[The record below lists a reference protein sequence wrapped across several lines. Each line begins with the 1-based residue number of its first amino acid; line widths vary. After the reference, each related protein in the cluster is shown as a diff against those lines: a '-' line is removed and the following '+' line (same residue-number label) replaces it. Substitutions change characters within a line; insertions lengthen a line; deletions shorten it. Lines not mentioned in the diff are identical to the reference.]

1 MKKTKKIMLGTSVL
15 TSAALAAVIAP
26 NVDAA
31 EYTIKVGDTLSEL
44 ALQFNTTIEELR
56 DGNNIED
63 VNLIFAGETLDVPSA
78 ETPQASNKKEVK
90 AEKPAPAPAAK
101 ATTSQTADANGVY
114 TVVAGDTLNK
124 IAAQF
129 NTTAQAIRDLNG
141 LQGDLILIGQQLQVK
156 VALQERPAPVAEYQA
171 APQASVVEEE
181 KLVTELPEVTANE
194 GHVEENVS
202 PVEAPAAP
210 EVKEAQVGREAEVV
224 ETEVASPAPAK
235 EVKVEEAV
243 VNEADQAKEAAE
255 QAQAQA
261 AKEAEAQKAA
271 QAQAQAEQAAKEAE
285 AQKAAQA
292 AKEAEAQKAAQ
303 AQAQAEQAAKEAEA
317 QRAAQA
323 AKEAEEQ
330 KAAQA
335 AKQAEIEK
343 AQLQAQTY
351 QAANTQVQAQP
362 VSTNN
367 ATVLSAYDGSVDP
380 RGLAPA
386 GQCTYYVIN
395 RLHALG
401 KPVPGP
407 MGNANQWAYTAS
419 NHGIPVSNTPT
430 VGSVVSFPAG
440 VAGASG
446 YGHVAFVEGVNPDG
460 SIRISEMNFGGSPNV
475 TYRTVDAGSAAASSY
490 IHF

>member
-78 ETPQASNKKEVK
+78 ETPQVSNKKEVK
-90 AEKPAPAPAAK
+90 AEKPAPAAK
-101 ATTSQTADANGVY
+101 TTTSQTADANGVY

-124 IAAQF
+124 IAAEF

-156 VALQERPAPVAEYQA
+156 VALQESPAPVAEYQA
-171 APQASVVEEE
+171 APQDQVVEE
-181 KLVTELPEVTANE
+181 KIAYELPEVTANE
-194 GHVEENVS
+194 GHVEESAS
-202 PVEAPAAP
+202 PVEAPATP
-210 EVKEAQVGREAEVV
+210 EVAEAEVAPKTEVV
-224 ETEVASPAPAK
+224 EAEVASPAPAK
-235 EVKVEEAV
+235 EVKVEETV
-243 VNEADQAKEAAE
+243 VSEAAPAKEAAE
-255 QAQAQA
+255 KAQAEQAQVQA
-261 AKEAEAQKAA
+261 AKEAQV
-271 QAQAQAEQAAKEAE
+271 QAEQAAKEAE

-475 TYRTVDAGSAAASSY
+475 TYRTVDAASAAASSY

>member
-101 ATTSQTADANGVY
+101 TTTSQTADANGVY

-156 VALQERPAPVAEYQA
+156 VALQESPAPVAEYQA

-202 PVEAPAAP
+202 PVEAPASP
-210 EVKEAQVGREAEVV
+210 EVAEAEVAPKTEVV
-224 ETEVASPAPAK
+224 EAEVASPAPAK
-235 EVKVEEAV
+235 EVKVEETV
-243 VNEADQAKEAAE
+243 VSEAAPAKEAAE
-255 QAQAQA
+255 KAQAEQAQA
-261 AKEAEAQKAA
+261 AKEAQV
-271 QAQAQAEQAAKEAE
+271 QAEQAAKEAE

-292 AKEAEAQKAAQ
+292 AKEAEAKKAAQ

-343 AQLQAQTY
+343 SQLQAQTY

>member
-1 MKKTKKIMLGTSVL
+1 MLGTSVL

-78 ETPQASNKKEVK
+78 ETPQVSNKKEVK
-90 AEKPAPAPAAK
+90 AEKPAPAAK
-101 ATTSQTADANGVY
+101 TTTSQTSDANGVY

-124 IAAQF
+124 IAAEF

-141 LQGDLILIGQQLQVK
+141 LRGDLILIGQQLQVK
-156 VALQERPAPVAEYQA
+156 VALQESPAPVAEYQA
-171 APQASVVEEE
+171 APQDQVVEE
-181 KLVTELPEVTANE
+181 KIAYELPEVTANE
-194 GHVEENVS
+194 GHVEESAS
-202 PVEAPAAP
+202 PVEAPATP
-210 EVKEAQVGREAEVV
+210 EVAEAEVAPKAEVV
-224 ETEVASPAPAK
+224 EAEVASPAPAK
-235 EVKVEEAV
+235 EVKAEAAV
-243 VNEADQAKEAAE
+243 DAEAAQAKEAAEKAQAE

-261 AKEAEAQKAA
+261 AKEAEAQKA
-271 QAQAQAEQAAKEAE
+271 AQAQAEQAAKEAE

-303 AQAQAEQAAKEAEA
+303 A
-317 QRAAQA
+317 

-330 KAAQA
+330 KAAEA

-362 VSTNN
+362 VNTNN

-419 NHGIPVSNTPT
+419 NHGIPVSNKPT

>member
-1 MKKTKKIMLGTSVL
+1 MLGTSVL

-78 ETPQASNKKEVK
+78 ETPQVSNKKEVK
-90 AEKPAPAPAAK
+90 AEKPAPAAK
-101 ATTSQTADANGVY
+101 TTTSQTSDANGVY

-124 IAAQF
+124 IAAEF

-141 LQGDLILIGQQLQVK
+141 LRGDLILIGQQLQVK
-156 VALQERPAPVAEYQA
+156 VALQESPAPVAEYQA
-171 APQASVVEEE
+171 APQDQVVEE
-181 KLVTELPEVTANE
+181 KIAYELPEVTANE
-194 GHVEENVS
+194 GHVEESAS
-202 PVEAPAAP
+202 PVEAPATP
-210 EVKEAQVGREAEVV
+210 EVAEAEVAPKAEVV
-224 ETEVASPAPAK
+224 EAEVASPAPAK
-235 EVKVEEAV
+235 EVKAEAAV
-243 VNEADQAKEAAE
+243 DAEAAQAKEAAEKAQAE

-261 AKEAEAQKAA
+261 AKEAEAQKA
-271 QAQAQAEQAAKEAE
+271 AQAQAEQAAKEAE

-303 AQAQAEQAAKEAEA
+303 A
-317 QRAAQA
+317 

-330 KAAQA
+330 KAAEA

-367 ATVLSAYDGSVDP
+367 ATVLSAYDGSIDP

-419 NHGIPVSNTPT
+419 NHGIPVSNKPT

>member
-1 MKKTKKIMLGTSVL
+1 MLGTSVL

-78 ETPQASNKKEVK
+78 ETPQVSNKKEVK
-90 AEKPAPAPAAK
+90 AEKPAPAAK
-101 ATTSQTADANGVY
+101 TTTSQTSDANGVY

-124 IAAQF
+124 IAAEF

-141 LQGDLILIGQQLQVK
+141 LRGDLILIGQQLQVK
-156 VALQERPAPVAEYQA
+156 VALQESPAPVAEYQA
-171 APQASVVEEE
+171 APQDQVVEE
-181 KLVTELPEVTANE
+181 KIAYELPEVTANE
-194 GHVEENVS
+194 GHVEESAS
-202 PVEAPAAP
+202 PVEAPATP
-210 EVKEAQVGREAEVV
+210 EVAEAEVAPKAEVV
-224 ETEVASPAPAK
+224 EAEVASPAPAK
-235 EVKVEEAV
+235 EVKAEAAV
-243 VNEADQAKEAAE
+243 DAEAAQAKEAAEKAQAE

-261 AKEAEAQKAA
+261 AKEAEAQKA
-271 QAQAQAEQAAKEAE
+271 AQAQAEQAAKEAE

-303 AQAQAEQAAKEAEA
+303 A
-317 QRAAQA
+317 

-330 KAAQA
+330 KAAEA

-419 NHGIPVSNTPT
+419 NHGIPVSNKPT

>member
-78 ETPQASNKKEVK
+78 ETPQVSNKKEVK
-90 AEKPAPAPAAK
+90 AEKPAPAAK
-101 ATTSQTADANGVY
+101 TTTSQTSDANGVY

-124 IAAQF
+124 IAAEF

-141 LQGDLILIGQQLQVK
+141 LRGDLILIGQQLQVK
-156 VALQERPAPVAEYQA
+156 VALQESPAPVAEYQA
-171 APQASVVEEE
+171 TPQDQVVEE
-181 KLVTELPEVTANE
+181 KIAYELPEVTANE
-194 GHVEENVS
+194 GHVEESAS
-202 PVEAPAAP
+202 PVEAPATP
-210 EVKEAQVGREAEVV
+210 EVAEAEVAPKAEVV
-224 ETEVASPAPAK
+224 EAEVASPAPAK
-235 EVKVEEAV
+235 EVKAEAAV
-243 VNEADQAKEAAE
+243 DAEAAQAKEAAEKAQAE

-261 AKEAEAQKAA
+261 AKEAEAQKA
-271 QAQAQAEQAAKEAE
+271 AQAQAEQAAKEAE

-303 AQAQAEQAAKEAEA
+303 A
-317 QRAAQA
+317 

-330 KAAQA
+330 KAAEA

-419 NHGIPVSNTPT
+419 NHGIPVSNKPT

>member
-56 DGNNIED
+56 DGNSIED

-101 ATTSQTADANGVY
+101 TTTSQTADANGVY

-156 VALQERPAPVAEYQA
+156 VALQESPAPVAEYQA
-171 APQASVVEEE
+171 APQDQVVEE
-181 KLVTELPEVTANE
+181 KIADELPEVTANE
-194 GHVEENVS
+194 GHVEESAS

-261 AKEAEAQKAA
+261 AKEAEAQKA
-271 QAQAQAEQAAKEAE
+271 AQAQAEQAAKEAE

-419 NHGIPVSNTPT
+419 SHGIPVSNTPT

>member
-1 MKKTKKIMLGTSVL
+1 MLGTSVL

-78 ETPQASNKKEVK
+78 ETPQVSNKKEVK
-90 AEKPAPAPAAK
+90 AEKPAPAAK
-101 ATTSQTADANGVY
+101 TTTSQTSDANGVY

-124 IAAQF
+124 IAAEF

-141 LQGDLILIGQQLQVK
+141 LRGDLILIGQQLQVK
-156 VALQERPAPVAEYQA
+156 VALQESPAPVAEYQA
-171 APQASVVEEE
+171 APQDQVVEE
-181 KLVTELPEVTANE
+181 KIAYELPEVTANE
-194 GHVEENVS
+194 GHVEESAS
-202 PVEAPAAP
+202 PVEAPATP
-210 EVKEAQVGREAEVV
+210 EVAEAEVAPKAEVV
-224 ETEVASPAPAK
+224 EAEVASPAPAK
-235 EVKVEEAV
+235 EVKAEAAV
-243 VNEADQAKEAAE
+243 DAEAAQAKEAAEKAQAE

-261 AKEAEAQKAA
+261 AKEAEAQKA
-271 QAQAQAEQAAKEAE
+271 AQAQAEQAAKEAE

-292 AKEAEAQKAAQ
+292 AKEAE
-303 AQAQAEQAAKEAEA
+303 
-317 QRAAQA
+317 
-323 AKEAEEQ
+323 EQ
-330 KAAQA
+330 KAAEA

-419 NHGIPVSNTPT
+419 NHGIPVSNKPT

>member
-78 ETPQASNKKEVK
+78 ETPQVSNKKEVK
-90 AEKPAPAPAAK
+90 AEKPAPAAK
-101 ATTSQTADANGVY
+101 TTTSQTSDANGVY

-124 IAAQF
+124 IAAEF

-141 LQGDLILIGQQLQVK
+141 LRGDLILIGQQLQVK
-156 VALQERPAPVAEYQA
+156 VALQESPAPVAEYQA
-171 APQASVVEEE
+171 APQDQVVEE
-181 KLVTELPEVTANE
+181 KIAYELPEVTANE
-194 GHVEENVS
+194 GHVEESAS
-202 PVEAPAAP
+202 PVEAPATP
-210 EVKEAQVGREAEVV
+210 EVAEAEVAPKAEVV
-224 ETEVASPAPAK
+224 EAEVASPAPAK
-235 EVKVEEAV
+235 EVKAEAAV
-243 VNEADQAKEAAE
+243 DAEAAQAKEAAEKAQAE

-261 AKEAEAQKAA
+261 AKEAEAQKA
-271 QAQAQAEQAAKEAE
+271 AQAQAEQAAKEAE

-303 AQAQAEQAAKEAEA
+303 A
-317 QRAAQA
+317 

-330 KAAQA
+330 KAAEA

-419 NHGIPVSNTPT
+419 NHGIPVSNKPT

>member
-78 ETPQASNKKEVK
+78 ETPQASHKKEVK

-101 ATTSQTADANGVY
+101 TTTSQTADANGVY

-156 VALQERPAPVAEYQA
+156 VALQESPAPVAEYQA

-194 GHVEENVS
+194 GHVEEKVN

-210 EVKEAQVGREAEVV
+210 EVKETQVAPETEVV
-224 ETEVASPAPAK
+224 EAEVASPAPAK
-235 EVKVEEAV
+235 EVKVEETV
-243 VNEADQAKEAAE
+243 VSEAAPAKEAAE
-255 QAQAQA
+255 
-261 AKEAEAQKAA
+261 KD
-271 QAQAQAEQAAKEAE
+271 
-285 AQKAAQA
+285 
-292 AKEAEAQKAAQ
+292 
-303 AQAQAEQAAKEAEA
+303 QAEQAAKEAEA

-335 AKQAEIEK
+335 AEQAEIEK

-440 VAGASG
+440 VAGASS

>member
-1 MKKTKKIMLGTSVL
+1 MLGTSVL

-78 ETPQASNKKEVK
+78 ETPQVSNKKEVK
-90 AEKPAPAPAAK
+90 AEKPAPAAK
-101 ATTSQTADANGVY
+101 TTTSQTADANGVY

-124 IAAQF
+124 IAAEF

-156 VALQERPAPVAEYQA
+156 VALQESPAPVAEYQA
-171 APQASVVEEE
+171 APQDQVVEE
-181 KLVTELPEVTANE
+181 KIAYELPEVTANE
-194 GHVEENVS
+194 GHVEESAS
-202 PVEAPAAP
+202 PVEAPATP
-210 EVKEAQVGREAEVV
+210 EVAEAEVAPKTEVV
-224 ETEVASPAPAK
+224 EAEVASPAPAK
-235 EVKVEEAV
+235 EVKAEAAV
-243 VNEADQAKEAAE
+243 DAEAAQAKEAAEKAQAE

-261 AKEAEAQKAA
+261 AKEAEAQKA
-271 QAQAQAEQAAKEAE
+271 AQAQAEQAAKEAE

-292 AKEAEAQKAAQ
+292 AKEAEEQKAAQ

-330 KAAQA
+330 KAAEA